1 MQLQDIYKTLSDNS
15 CLALCYLYT
24 VLDDNAS
31 PEEKNP
37 DFLNITLN
45 ALLLAAF
52 TNQIGLNQECYVTDA
67 DKLINEA
74 SRSLQSPKHY
84 KVEKIKVEAI
94 PALPNGYVAVKFE
107 TANNAHWVL
116 YKDRTLLYNSL
127 SNSKC
132 FSYGKPTEG
141 RIIHVE
147 ESQ

>member
-24 VLDDNAS
+24 ILDDNAN

-45 ALLLAAF
+45 ALLLAAY
-52 TNQIGLNQECYVTDA
+52 TNQIGLNKECYVTDA
-67 DKLINEA
+67 DKLMNEA
-74 SRSLQSPKHY
+74 ALSMQISKRY

-107 TANNAHWVL
+107 SGFNAHWVL

-141 RIIHVE
+141 RVIHVQ
-147 ESQ
+147 SQ